1 MEGVMM
7 RGKKSMATAVRN
19 SDGDIV
25 VESKRL
31 TPVENKNVFY
41 RIPVIRGVLNFV
53 SMLYNGT
60 QTLLRSSEV
69 YGEEIEPSKFDK
81 WLSEK
86 FHIDIMKV
94 VIWFSVIL
102 GVAVAV
108 GLFVFLP
115 QLIAHNNACILDT
128 VNKPA
133 PHGVQPNRGKPIL
146 FAEAGILTV

>member
-1 MEGVMM
+1 MRKTQIGGQAVMEGVMM

-86 FHIDIMKV
+86 FHIDILKV
-94 VIWFSVIL
+94 
-102 GVAVAV
+102 A
-108 GLFVFLP
+108 P
-115 QLIAHNNACILDT
+115 QAQVT
-128 VNKPA
+128 V
-133 PHGVQPNRGKPIL
+133 
-146 FAEAGILTV
+146 TS